1 MQRKSERGDTAPA
14 LLGAYQH
21 VQCYCC
27 FVYPALLVLN
37 LFHLAADINA
47 PQLYRNAFVRGSQAV
62 TLTLACV
69 PRFVLCSLLSF

>member
-1 MQRKSERGDTAPA
+1 MHRNSESGDVAPV
-14 LLGAYQH
+14 LPVAYQH

-37 LFHLAADINA
+37 LFYLAADINA

-62 TLTLACV
+62 TLTFACV
-69 PRFVLCSLLSF
+69 PGFVLCLLLSF